1 MQFFPAWWEMYES
14 DMKAL
19 KRTVWPRHLAQ
30 RWMGHEMY
38 EFGIQRDG
46 RINGEALPNV
56 YKDLLGTYNMDNIF
70 LFDYNMVTN
79 KFDNTNN
86 LSLTNQD
93 QSVLQYDHVFSS
105 HDGRHLFT
113 LNEEDDVC
121 VFSIDV
127 LGCSLITNFKPI
139 TGKTNR
145 WVIDTEGL
153 SNDDKI
159 IGIPL
164 QGSWDE
170 DRPGRIHIKYLYIN

>member
-14 DMKAL
+14 DVQSL

-86 LSLTNQD
+86 LSLTSRD
-93 QSVLQYDHVFSS
+93 RSVLQYDHVFPS
-105 HDGRHLFT
+105 HF
-113 LNEEDDVC
+113 
-121 VFSIDV
+121 DV
-127 LGCSLITNFKPI
+127 LGCSLITNFKSI
-139 TGKTNR
+139 TGKINR

-159 IGIPL
+159 IGIPI

-170 DRPGRIHIKYLYIN
+170 DRPNRIHIKYLYIN